1 MPGWNTDIQKISKI
15 SKRYLRKN
23 KTQFFICLEVVCVC
37 VFFLNYRKKLGCLN
51 LKNELHVSDLQED
64 KVCKSTAEIPA
75 YISATLSTS
84 ACQTM
89 LLQIH
94 MELMI
99 AYDGP
104 KLGGTCIFDIKAP
117 MESEIL
123 LLVMC
128 RSASVLSGLS
138 SVVPNLCLY
147 LQCKPS
153 VLIFYDSKI
162 WNSSLQGQSALNSF

>member
-1 MPGWNTDIQKISKI
+1 M
-15 SKRYLRKN
+15 
-23 KTQFFICLEVVCVC
+23 
-37 VFFLNYRKKLGCLN
+37 N
-51 LKNELHVSDLQED
+51 LKIELYIRDLQED
-64 KVCKSTAEIPA
+64 KICKSTAKILA
-75 YISATLSTS
+75 YINAILSTS

-99 AYDGP
+99 ACDGP

-128 RSASVLSGLS
+128 RST
-138 SVVPNLCLY
+138 
-147 LQCKPS
+147 
-153 VLIFYDSKI
+153 
-162 WNSSLQGQSALNSF
+162 